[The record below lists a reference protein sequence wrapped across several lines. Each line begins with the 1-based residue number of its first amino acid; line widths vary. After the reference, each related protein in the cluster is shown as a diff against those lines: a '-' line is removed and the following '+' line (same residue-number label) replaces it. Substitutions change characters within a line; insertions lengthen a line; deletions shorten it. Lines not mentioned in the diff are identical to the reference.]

1 MFSQLQPVSLLLF
14 CLEYSHMEDVP
25 YDGVVH
31 GIQGKV
37 IAVNIS
43 NNYSHMNQILNYPF
57 LSRAMLTKLS
67 TRINMFSVSIPM
79 NLLRLIFCNKI
90 ISVYLD
96 VLTFL
101 R

>member
-43 NNYSHMNQILNYPF
+43 NNYSRMKQILIIPF
-57 LSRAMLTKLS
+57 YQEQCLQSYLQK
-67 TRINMFSVSIPM
+67 NKHVY
-79 NLLRLIFCNKI
+79 IFC
-90 ISVYLD
+90 
-96 VLTFL
+96 
-101 R
+101 